1 MSLPNPIGNI
11 SKIRKFLTDK
21 VGVNPFIVAVDFYDV
36 NDASSLGVDA
46 LVEFPPHKFW
56 SQETKMSPYP
66 AIPENFSGAIIDYK
80 KVILQSIGRDKQFVS
95 ENKVIRGIVPAW
107 DNTARK
113 GTSAVIF
120 HGSSPRLFKIWLAAL
135 RQLTREQDLP
145 DSQKFIFVN
154 AWNEWAEGAHLEPDL
169 LHGWEYL
176 DSIKGTETYLSNEH
190 HFELARISK
199 ELNFTDSLLPKNFVF
214 SSAFYQEFPYIL
226 TKLSKIIRAC
236 SPKLHMIL
244 VRMYMSIKGH

>member
-1 MSLPNPIGNI
+1 
-11 SKIRKFLTDK
+11 
-21 VGVNPFIVAVDFYDV
+21 
-36 NDASSLGVDA
+36 
-46 LVEFPPHKFW
+46 
-56 SQETKMSPYP
+56 MSPYP

-199 ELNFTDSLLPKNFVF
+199 ELNFTDSLLPK
-214 SSAFYQEFPYIL
+214 
-226 TKLSKIIRAC
+226 KLCFLECLLPRVPIH
-236 SPKLHMIL
+236 P
-244 VRMYMSIKGH
+244 